1 MKIYLDDERFAPEGW
16 DLIRHPGDCIAL
28 INEAWGE
35 VEELSLDH
43 DLGPD
48 VMTGYDVLCWIEEQI
63 VVHNRPPFPV
73 SLHTANPIGR
83 QRMNLVLV
91 SLNDKVEWYRNQ
103 QEVV

>member
-16 DLIRHPGDCIAL
+16 TLIRDPVECIAR
-28 INEAWGE
+28 INSFWEY

-43 DLGPD
+43 DLGEHS
-48 VMTGYDVLCWIEEQI
+48 MTGYDVLCWIEEQI
-63 VVHNRPPFPV
+63 VVYKRTPFPV